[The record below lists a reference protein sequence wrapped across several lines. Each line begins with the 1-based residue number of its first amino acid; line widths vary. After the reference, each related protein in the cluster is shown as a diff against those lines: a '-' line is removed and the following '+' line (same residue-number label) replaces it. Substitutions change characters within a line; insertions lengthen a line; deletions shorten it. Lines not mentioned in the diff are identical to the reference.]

1 MIVSP
6 SGSLLRLKSSI
17 LEFSLL
23 DSSLH
28 FQDRAVPLENL
39 RATVRKREEPS
50 ASTETTGGDQGAASQ
65 APLGDQIILAV
76 SCERGATCFSLPS
89 QKPIYSYKSPDCSSA
104 HLAAQTV
111 AWLGDKKSTSVL
123 LLFSSDGK
131 VKGENCCLPTR
142 SIISPLSSL
151 SSQSAAL
158 PAPAGGQSGAAHERQ
173 GLQDTEILNRRV
185 GNLLLQSKPGQHI

>member
-39 RATVRKREEPS
+39 RATVRKREELP
-50 ASTETTGGDQGAASQ
+50 ASTETTGGDLGAASP

-89 QKPIYSYKSPDCSSA
+89 QRAIYSYKFGDSGSA
-104 HLAAQTV
+104 NSKAVSYVGLA
-111 AWLGDKKSTSVL
+111 STS
-123 LLFSSDGK
+123 SSPGLP
-131 VKGENCCLPTR
+131 KGRYREQR
-142 SIISPLSSL
+142 DD
-151 SSQSAAL
+151 SACSNKNDVDL
-158 PAPAGGQSGAAHERQ
+158 IYHFE
-173 GLQDTEILNRRV
+173 
-185 GNLLLQSKPGQHI
+185 